1 MLNLDDQVILQQKKS
16 SAIVVGILMVSYA
29 HAYSEEPPFYNL
41 AGLTEITKKKNL
53 TSFWKVSNI
62 STNLSPVVIGKWKMM
77 SLYFNNNCLFLNLE
91 IF

>member
-1 MLNLDDQVILQQKKS
+1 MRYTVKSRLYSREGPARFYVYERGLWVGCTVMLNLDDQVILQQKKS

-53 TSFWKVSNI
+53 TSF
-62 STNLSPVVIGKWKMM
+62 
-77 SLYFNNNCLFLNLE
+77 
-91 IF
+91 